1 MNTSLT
7 CPQCGSTL
15 PADAPEGL
23 CPACLMK
30 GGFDTDATIKLTP
43 SQKSAT
49 HAPAAPAPEELAPL
63 FPQLEI
69 IELLGRGGMGAVY
82 KARQPKL
89 NRFVALKIISGD
101 AATDPH
107 FAERFQREAQALAKL
122 NHPHIVSVFDFGETG
137 GLFYFLMEFVDGANL
152 RTLMQSGEMKPEAAL
167 ALIPS
172 FCDALQYAHD
182 EGVVHRDIKPENV
195 LVDKKGR
202 LKIADFGL
210 AKLTGS
216 DAHDHTLTRTGMYLG
231 TPRYMAPEQ
240 VEKPETVDHRA
251 DIYSLGV
258 VFYEMLTGELPM
270 GRFDPPSKKVVV
282 DVKLDDIVL
291 RSLEKDVDRRY
302 QHASEIKSDVQSMAD
317 GGVVQA
323 SPHVG
328 KASVPAA
335 KVGGIPA
342 AAASPKSMSHS
353 PALLAQINARSIEMM
368 IAGIALVIGG
378 LFGCIYG
385 MTVAA
390 DYASKVTN
398 PADNVASRAA
408 LGALMHLSV
417 FLCGIA
423 AFISSLGVR
432 KLRWH
437 PFALVMSILLMLV
450 LPGVLFAIGLMSRN
464 DLVLLQFAYPF
475 YAGLRAFLLLRK
487 PAVEAAFAAERGVL
501 RPASPPSE
509 DARLSRMALIGAIWA
524 FLGIIAV
531 IPSMMLSQTVN
542 LAEGRP
548 SGLVYEQPPVAFTVF
563 MAVLLF
569 IGMGAPIGTTIL
581 GAISM
586 SNIKK
591 SGGKLYGLPL
601 AFADTVLFP
610 MLLLHGAMAVM
621 LGLLIVSIMKI
632 AGVTAGLG
640 AAEMGLLAMLP
651 LIADFFIVRAL
662 WRKVAGTADATAK
675 GDPASKLNLAGVGL
689 LLAGIADAFAGLL
702 WAGQNVVRVVEAIQH
717 DWPVGWL
724 VAETLLSL
732 CILSVVYYVIG
743 AALFLMRHEHDGD
756 ITFPLIIA
764 AIVPPGCFV
773 GLPAAIYAFVLLS
786 RPEVKALFP
795 QAKPEAETAAEP
807 EKILRWE
814 SWWFGRT
821 CGAQKVMSVILGV
834 VLVLSLICFLS
845 FRMQTTTTADHSGVV
860 RNLYDVTV
868 GLGDPW
874 LYILHHKTGTRG
886 GMTSGMNFVAGSAL
900 FGLAAL
906 FAGTALTRLTR
917 EQKRRGKLADVSTD
931 IPQRRFFWQAVAGA
945 AFFIAGGAGVIVH
958 QAKIDQGPRWAD
970 AKQVHPDFTR
980 PGVTNLALKKEIAE
994 ELRLTQQQ
1002 LEQVNAVLSRA
1013 YLDFLKLENDH
1024 SLFRSVKGRLVKEVK
1039 PFPDRSFDLAQR
1051 LAKEL
1056 RDVAGKDIIDTPAR
1070 GEVWKLRL
1078 FGHAGEFNV
1087 RAEIWQQDG
1096 KFHIADVWEREGEKI
1111 TGTSEGVDSL
1121 RFVGSGAYVLD
1132 WEAQKEILHE
1142 TKPDEETTGYSKGW
1156 DTMLVFIGLVRMDEL
1171 AQMLA
1176 TDPKAVRA
1184 AADPRAALVTQAN
1197 TLVGRASAETQLKLH
1212 GIPFAK
1218 DATAEDL
1225 LKKLEQLLGVP
1236 PES

>member
-1 MNTSLT
+1 MTNTPRQ
-7 CPQCGSTL
+7 CPKCGCTL
-15 PADAPEGL
+15 APDAPEGL
-23 CPACLMK
+23 CPACLMA
-30 GGFDTDATIKLTP
+30 GALPTDATIKLTP
-43 SQKSAT
+43 SQMRTPS
-49 HAPAAPAPEELAPL
+49 HGPAAPPPEELAPL

-89 NRFVALKIISGD
+89 NRFVALKIIAGD
-101 AATDPH
+101 AAADPH

-122 NHPHIVSVFDFGETG
+122 NHPNIVSVFDFGETG

-167 ALIPS
+167 ALIPA

-270 GRFDPPSKKVVV
+270 GRFDPPSKKVDV

-302 QHASEIKSDVQSMAD
+302 QHASEIKSDVQSVAD

-335 KVGGIPA
+335 KVGVIPA

-353 PALLAQINARSIEMM
+353 PALLAQIDARSIEMM

-398 PADNVASRAA
+398 PADNVASRAV

-417 FLCGIA
+417 FLFGIA

-487 PAVEAAFAAERGVL
+487 PAVEAAFAAERDVL

-548 SGLVYEQPPVAFTVF
+548 SGLVHEQPPAAFTVF

-569 IGMGAPIGTTIL
+569 IGAGAPIGTTIL

-586 SNIKK
+586 SKIKK

-601 AFADTVLFP
+601 AFADTVFFP
-610 MLLLHGAMAVM
+610 LLLLHGTMAVM
-621 LGLLIVSIMKI
+621 LGLLIITIMKM
-632 AGVTAGLG
+632 AGVNAGLG

-651 LIADFFIVRAL
+651 LIADFFIARAL
-662 WRKVAGTADATAK
+662 WRKVTRPAGAPVMESRPANETPAAAK
-675 GDPASKLNLAGVGL
+675 PSPRHFLSALLVLLCLFGFFFGFGFQAKHSGSGEGLTKIITVGALDPLYTSESGPWGFRRGLNFFSWSFFAVVVAGITFSALWRIGREDQGKVPRDPAWWRDWWKQVGVWGGL
-689 LLAGIADAFAGLL
+689 LLIVCTVRTVMHPEKVLRPLTDNGNLPRLSSGTPLIVAEGPGTKEPDHYLCRYKISAPPDH
-702 WAGQNVVRVVEAIQH
+702 RVVM
-717 DWPVGWL
+717 W
-724 VAETLLSL
+724 
-732 CILSVVYYVIG
+732 
-743 AALFLMRHEHDGD
+743 M
-756 ITFPLIIA
+756 
-764 AIVPPGCFV
+764 
-773 GLPAAIYAFVLLS
+773 
-786 RPEVKALFP
+786 EVTREG
-795 QAKPEAETAAEP
+795 KP
-807 EKILRWE
+807 
-814 SWWFGRT
+814 
-821 CGAQKVMSVILGV
+821 V
-834 VLVLSLICFLS
+834 VLP
-845 FRMQTTTTADHSGVV
+845 
-860 RNLYDVTV
+860 
-868 GLGDPW
+868 GLANQ
-874 LYILHHKTGTRG
+874 ISIAEQLHIGEG
-886 GMTSGMNFVAGSAL
+886 FEGSAEFSL
-900 FGLAAL
+900 MDGSRISPDSKGKWRWDFK
-906 FAGTALTRLTR
+906 FSSRSMRTAPGGWI
-917 EQKRRGKLADVSTD
+917 ENPFEGKGMRNIHLG
-931 IPQRRFFWQAVAGA
+931 PQRWQPRPGETVSIMVIRAGHE
-945 AFFIAGGAGVIVH
+945 FSGI
-958 QAKIDQGPRWAD
+958 
-970 AKQVHPDFTR
+970 DFTQQ
-980 PGVTNLALKKEIAE
+980 PPAGEI
-994 ELRLTQQQ
+994 ELRLKARID
-1002 LEQVNAVLSRA
+1002 LVP
-1013 YLDFLKLENDH
+1013 
-1024 SLFRSVKGRLVKEVK
+1024 LFHRRVSHMSSTSSEPYPAPEKPLGRI
-1039 PFPDRSFDLAQR
+1039 A
-1051 LAKEL
+1051 
-1056 RDVAGKDIIDTPAR
+1056 AGFGIDT
-1070 GEVWKLRL
+1070 KL
-1078 FGHAGEFNV
+1078 
-1087 RAEIWQQDG
+1087 
-1096 KFHIADVWEREGEKI
+1096 
-1111 TGTSEGVDSL
+1111 S
-1121 RFVGSGAYVLD
+1121 
-1132 WEAQKEILHE
+1132 
-1142 TKPDEETTGYSKGW
+1142 DEEIRRALIEKLKTNPDKRADAEAILKSVGKPITKETTPE
-1156 DTMLVFIGLVRMDEL
+1156 DVL
-1171 AQMLA
+1171 
-1176 TDPKAVRA
+1176 KA
-1184 AADPRAALVTQAN
+1184 L
-1197 TLVGRASAETQLKLH
+1197 
-1212 GIPFAK
+1212 
-1218 DATAEDL
+1218 
-1225 LKKLEQLLGVP
+1225 
-1236 PES
+1236 